1 MPSESDECPEAPEST
16 LTHSSGAL
24 VPKPMM
30 TIPTMNGDMPSM
42 RAAVAAPSTKTS
54 LDQASA
60 ANPPTTN
67 TTASHNGMS
76 VYIVFE
82 VS

>member
-1 MPSESDECPEAPEST
+1 
-16 LTHSSGAL
+16 
-24 VPKPMM
+24 
-30 TIPTMNGDMPSM
+30 M